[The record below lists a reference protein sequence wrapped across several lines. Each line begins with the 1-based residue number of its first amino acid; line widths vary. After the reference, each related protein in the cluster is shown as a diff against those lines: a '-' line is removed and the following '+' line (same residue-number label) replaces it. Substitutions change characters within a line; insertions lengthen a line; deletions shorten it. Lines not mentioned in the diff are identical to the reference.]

1 MDVGNVGANG
11 VRASRALITK
21 VAFEAVDRFTP
32 PRCDLLVS
40 HLRILTSASAPVHEP
55 RRHDSLTEGP
65 QPFATLPG
73 ETFALGN
80 REEFHHDPKTV
91 SAANGDLLLCQPTM
105 MGPPGWKYVEYLTH
119 DEVQFTAQIRPLGSP
134 VAIENQHSMLPEV
147 VDRDF
152 LAEPSEFLPRLRVV
166 DGCHE
171 PTVRPIN

>member
-73 ETFALGN
+73 ETFALGH

-91 SAANGDLLLCQPTM
+91 SAANGDLLLRQPTM

-119 DEVQFTAQIRPLGSP
+119 EVRHVIFRITLGRHD
-134 VAIENQHSMLPEV
+134 A
-147 VDRDF
+147 DRIDRETDV
-152 LAEPSEFLPRLRVV
+152 LNVRCKGGNLIANEPMGSA
-166 DGCHE
+166 
-171 PTVRPIN
+171 